1 MFKIPQIIK
10 CVISSLFSALV
21 DSLIF
26 QGFVYFLP
34 NLNFSEKI
42 SIVIGTII
50 ARIISTAVN
59 FLINKF
65 WSFQS
70 KKKSFKEALLFF
82 LMFLGKMGISAAL
95 VAALSNIKIPPLIIK
110 LAVDGL
116 LFFVGYFIQKKFIFV
131 SADFSKS
138 ENQDSI
144 KNQDENLCEK
154 KY

>member
-10 CVISSLFSALV
+10 CIISSLFSALV

-26 QGFVYFLP
+26 QGFVYLLP
-34 NLNFSEKI
+34 ALNFTEKI

-82 LMFLGKMGISAAL
+82 LMFLGKMSISAAL
-95 VAALSNIKIPPLIIK
+95 VAALSNIQIPPLIIK
-110 LAVDGL
+110 LAVDGV
-116 LFFVGYFIQKKFIFV
+116 LFFAGYFIQKKFIFV
-131 SADFSKS
+131 SSVPNSSVKKS
-138 ENQDSI
+138 
-144 KNQDENLCEK
+144 
-154 KY
+154 

>member
-10 CVISSLFSALV
+10 CIISSLFSALV

-26 QGFVYFLP
+26 QGFIYFLP
-34 NLNFSEKI
+34 ALNFTEKI

-82 LMFLGKMGISAAL
+82 LMFLGKMGISAGL
-95 VAALSNIKIPPLIIK
+95 VAALSKNKIPPLIIK

-116 LFFVGYFIQKKFIFV
+116 LFFAGYFIQKKFIFV
-131 SADFSKS
+131 SSVPNSSVKKS
-138 ENQDSI
+138 
-144 KNQDENLCEK
+144 
-154 KY
+154 